1 MSYILL
7 RIYLYTLGKPL
18 LSRIRNI
25 QVWRRAT
32 RIKIVLVCV
41 TLGRM
46 SANKQILRLIPDLWF
61 AQVSFT
67 KGIGWTKVV
76 IIPLK
81 SRLHRLVYD
90 YDHYCAHVNEPPSAL
105 YPPRLGLERF
115 VGALQGVVGVKPSR
129 N

>member
-32 RIKIVLVCV
+32 RTKTILVCV

-46 SANKQILRLIPDLWF
+46 AANEQIMRLIPDLWF
-61 AQVSFT
+61 AQGSFT
-67 KGIGWTKVV
+67 KRIGWTKVV
-76 IIPLK
+76 IIPLR
-81 SRLHRLVYD
+81 SRVHRLVY
-90 YDHYCAHVNEPPSAL
+90 
-105 YPPRLGLERF
+105 G
-115 VGALQGVVGVKPSR
+115 
-129 N
+129 

>member
-18 LSRIRNI
+18 LSRRRNK

-32 RIKIVLVCV
+32 RTEIDLVCL
-41 TLGRM
+41 TLVRM
-46 SANKQILRLIPDLWF
+46 FANKQIARLIPDLWF

-81 SRLHRLVYD
+81 SRIQRLVY
-90 YDHYCAHVNEPPSAL
+90 
-105 YPPRLGLERF
+105 G
-115 VGALQGVVGVKPSR
+115 
-129 N
+129 

>member
-18 LSRIRNI
+18 LSRIRNK

-32 RIKIVLVCV
+32 RTKIVVVCV

-46 SANKQILRLIPDLWF
+46 SANKQIMRLIPDLWF

-67 KGIGWTKVV
+67 KGIQWTKVV

-81 SRLHRLVYD
+81 SRIHRLVY
-90 YDHYCAHVNEPPSAL
+90 
-105 YPPRLGLERF
+105 G
-115 VGALQGVVGVKPSR
+115 
-129 N
+129 